1 MKQPSLDVVWGKW
14 FNVYGSSDHKSLNNL
29 HINTSKMK
37 EMVVDFQRNPPPI
50 TLVNIYGLDIQV
62 ADTYKFLG
70 FPLNDKQDW

>member
-1 MKQPSLDVVWGKW
+1 M
-14 FNVYGSSDHKSLNNL
+14 NNL

-50 TLVNIYGLDIQV
+50 TLVNIYGLDIEV

-70 FPLNDKQDW
+70 FHLNDKQDW